1 MSLSEALS
9 GLSQRR
15 ITKGPPCGTAVLLAQ
30 LPPDERE
37 SLERVLDSHIATS
50 LIGATLR
57 SHGHQISNQT
67 LRRHRKRQDS
77 EGCACPP

>member
-9 GLSQRR
+9 GLPRKR
-15 ITKGPPCGTAVLLAQ
+15 IKQGRPCGAAVLLAQ

-37 SLERVLDSHIATS
+37 SLERALDSHIATS

-67 LRRHRKRQDS
+67 LRRHRRRQDG